1 MHDESIMMKVYIA
14 GKVTGKPNY
23 KEAFDEAQRML
34 EKCGI
39 IALNPAVLPRGMTAG
54 DYMRICFAM
63 IDTADMVVFLPDYY
77 ESKGAMLENAYARY
91 IGKAVMYMDID
102 GELQEE
108 DPHADI

>member
-1 MHDESIMMKVYIA
+1 
-14 GKVTGKPNY
+14 
-23 KEAFDEAQRML
+23 
-34 EKCGI
+34 
-39 IALNPAVLPRGMTAG
+39 MTAG

-77 ESKGAMLENAYARY
+77 ESKGAMLEHAYARY
-91 IGKAVMYMDID
+91 IGKAVLYMDID